1 MTPTPE
7 APMPART
14 PEGSRPG
21 EPRFDPP
28 DGGPHEAIQSIPH
41 NPPLSDEQRRAVD
54 AALLRL
60 GHALNEATG
69 LATVLELCLASA
81 IEVSGM
87 DSGGAYLVDEES
99 GALGL
104 KTHRGLSPAFVAVA
118 THYSQDS
125 PSGQTVR
132 AGRAVYLSFRE
143 ADGSA
148 TRVQGRAEGL
158 RAVAVVPILY
168 QGHSVACLNVASHTL
183 EEVAPDRRAALEL
196 VAAQMGGAI
205 VRARTQ
211 ARLRESQEDL
221 QTLFDSIDDFVFV
234 VDLEGRI
241 LEVNR
246 IVLDRLG
253 YSRDELC
260 GASALMLHRPER
272 RHEAAET
279 LAALLSGSV
288 GTFQIP
294 LATRGGGEIPA
305 DTRVA
310 RGRWGGVEVLFGI
323 SRDMTEHQRVEAALW
338 ESERRRGEMDKL
350 AATGRMA
357 ARVAHEINNPL
368 AGLQSAF
375 RLVETA
381 IPADHPHRAMT
392 ERIDREIAR
401 ISRIVR
407 QMYQLHSPLAGR
419 AVDAPLSEVLADVL
433 PLLEPLRRDRGVELD
448 TTGIPPGIAVRVPEG
463 GLQQILFNL
472 VANAIEASPPG
483 GTVSIEVEE
492 PAERCGC
499 ARISVRDQGTGI
511 LPEFQPRVFEPFF
524 TAAKGPLAKEGLG
537 LGLSVV
543 RSVVEASNGT
553 IEFQSEPGAGT
564 VFHVFLPA
572 GGPSS

>member
-1 MTPTPE
+1 MTTKPN
-7 APMPART
+7 APLPAG
-14 PEGSRPG
+14 PPAGSRSE

-28 DGGPHEAIQSIPH
+28 DGGPHEALQSIPH
-41 NPPLSDEQRRAVD
+41 SPPLSDEQRRAVD
-54 AALLRL
+54 VALLRL
-60 GHALNEATG
+60 GHALNEATD

-99 GALGL
+99 GALVL
-104 KTHRGLSPAFVAVA
+104 KNHRGLSPAFVAVA
-118 THYSQDS
+118 KHFSRDS
-125 PSGQTVR
+125 PSSQTVR

-158 RAVAVVPILY
+158 MAVAVVPILHE
-168 QGHSVACLNVASHTL
+168 GRGVACLNVASHTL

-211 ARLRESQEDL
+211 TRLRESQEDL
-221 QTLFDSIDDFVFV
+221 QTLFNSIDDFVFV
-234 VDLEGRI
+234 VDLEGRV

-246 IVLDRLG
+246 VVLDRLG
-253 YSRDELC
+253 YSRDELY
-260 GASALMLHRPER
+260 GASVLMLHPPAR
-272 RHEAAET
+272 RSEAAET

-294 LATRGGGEIPA
+294 LATRGGAEIPA

-338 ESERRRGEMDKL
+338 ESERRRREMDKL

-368 AGLQSAF
+368 AGIQSAF
-375 RLVETA
+375 RLVQGA
-381 IPADHPHRAMT
+381 IPAEHPHHGMA

-419 AVDAPLSEVLADVL
+419 VVDAPLSEVLGDVL

-448 TTGIPPGIAVRVPEG
+448 TTGIAPGIVVRVPEG

-472 VANAIEASPPG
+472 VANAIEASPWG
-483 GTVSIEVEE
+483 GTVSIEGDA
-492 PAERCGC
+492 PNHTGSL
-499 ARISVRDQGTGI
+499 ARISVRDRGPGI
-511 LPEFQPRVFEPFF
+511 PREIYPRVFEPFF
-524 TAAKGPLAKEGLG
+524 SAGKGPYAKEGLG
-537 LGLSVV
+537 LGLSIV
-543 RSVVEASNGT
+543 RSVVEAADGT
-553 IEFQSEPGAGT
+553 IEFRSEPGEGT
-564 VFHVFLPA
+564 VFHVYLPVA
-572 GGPSS
+572 GPPP